1 MCVINDGLN
10 PIASVCAPGE
20 DEAEHLVLC
29 THVLCTLLDKHLL
42 NHPPCTSPGEDEA
55 EQLACIMELLGP
67 PPADLLATASRRKLF
82 FEPSGT
88 PRITPNSQGK
98 TRTPGKATAYGVSN
112 NLAMSHS
119 TDNSC

>member
-1 MCVINDGLN
+1 ML
-10 PIASVCAPGE
+10 
-20 DEAEHLVLC
+20 
-29 THVLCTLLDKHLL
+29 
-42 NHPPCTSPGEDEA
+42 PGEDEA

-98 TRTPGKATAYGVSN
+98 IRTPGEAIACASTSLVSRFHACKVFKR
-112 NLAMSHS
+112 LQHPV
-119 TDNSC
+119 